1 MKASQR
7 IPDPTCPTDRAPI
20 MSIPPLIT
28 CSLILGA
35 FVQSA
40 TCATDACAKPPAFTP
55 LPLGEVKPAGW
66 LRDWCQDAA
75 DGITGHSD
83 ELSPLFEKGWM
94 SDAKVNIDKE
104 RMQAGDKP
112 KGYMLEQS
120 AYWLDGAVRLAR
132 LLGDEKLL
140 AKCRLR
146 FEAVL
151 ERVEAGRPP
160 MNVNQDLWSKGEK
173 WAHWPMAIMG
183 RALVAEFSATRD
195 PRYLHA
201 LESIYAGYSK
211 FSPDGKTFS
220 LIRHG
225 GRQITNTE
233 VMFEAFRLGGGV
245 QLRDEAVA
253 VLRSESDEI
262 GERLA
267 WHEEGLANGK
277 INKQFLGVQHG
288 HAVTFNESAKL
299 PAIGFL
305 YTGEPTWLRFSEA
318 SFADMEKNEMLPY
331 GLTSGQEQ
339 PCGVGPFSLTE
350 LCNAVDYS
358 WSNIWL
364 LRITGKSSYADRI
377 ERTMFN
383 AAPGGISP
391 DFKQHVYYLSP
402 NRIDQKHPDRSPT
415 GAGSSAQFAPKHNP
429 LCCTGNISRLLPNY
443 VMHMWMASGDGG
455 LAATLYGPSDTTTK
469 VGNVGVKLKTTTD
482 YPFGDEV
489 TVKVSPDRALAFPLH
504 LRVPSWSAKTSL
516 SINDQPQPATVDQGF
531 VHLQRKWKPGDVV
544 SLTFS
549 RKPRILTG
557 ICANGSPYAS
567 VTCGPL
573 LFALPI
579 PTVAG
584 DLNEAQPGAP
594 SQFALLPGTP
604 VEIVRNPMPARW
616 SWNTSPPP
624 LELKTSA
631 LPVVADADFSLP
643 RSSVTADAGSLEK
656 IMLVPFGSTAFRTSM
671 FGVAAPR

>member
-1 MKASQR
+1 MPNPPAV
-7 IPDPTCPTDRAPI
+7 TCNPI
-20 MSIPPLIT
+20 VS
-28 CSLILGA
+28 SLA
-35 FVQSA
+35 QSA
-40 TCATDACAKPPAFTP
+40 TGASDAYAKPPAFTP

-83 ELSPLFEKGWM
+83 KLSPLFEKGWM
-94 SDAKVNIDKE
+94 SDAKVNIEKE
-104 RMQAGDKP
+104 VMQAGDKP

-151 ERVEAGRPP
+151 QRVEAGRPP

-183 RALVAEFSATRD
+183 RALLAEYSATCD
-195 PRYLHA
+195 SRYLHA
-201 LESIYAGYSK
+201 IENIYSGYSK

-220 LIRHG
+220 LIGHS
-225 GRQITNTE
+225 GRQVTNTE

-253 VLRSESDEI
+253 VLRSEFDEI
-262 GERLA
+262 KERLA
-267 WHEEGLANGK
+267 WHDEGLANGK
-277 INKQFLGVQHG
+277 INKQFLGVQYG

-299 PAIGFL
+299 PAIGYL

-318 SFADMEKNEMLPY
+318 GFADMEKNEMLPY

-364 LRITGKSSYADRI
+364 LRITGNASYADRI

-391 DFKQHVYYLSP
+391 DFKKHVYYVSP
-402 NRIDQKHPDRSPT
+402 NRIDNKHPDRSET
-415 GAGSSAQFAPKHNP
+415 GAGGSAQFAPKHSP

-443 VMHMWMASGDGG
+443 AMHMWMASSDGG
-455 LAATLYGPSDTTTK
+455 LAATLYGPSDTKTK
-469 VGNVGVKLKTTTD
+469 VGKTGVSLETRTD

-489 TVKVSPDRALAFPLH
+489 LIKVSPDRPATFPIH
-504 LRVPSWSAKTSL
+504 LRVPAWSLKTTVR
-516 SINDQPQPATVDQGF
+516 INDQPQPAPVDHGF
-531 VHLQRKWKPGDVV
+531 IRLERKWNPGDVV
-544 SLTFS
+544 RLTFS
-549 RKPRILTG
+549 REPRIATG
-557 ICANGSPYAS
+557 LCANGDPYAS
-567 VTCGPL
+567 ISCGPL

-579 PTVAG
+579 PTVNG
-584 DLNEAQPGAP
+584 DLNEAQPGVP
-594 SQFALLPGTP
+594 SQFALLPGAP
-604 VEIVRNPMPARW
+604 VEVVRHPMPTRW
-616 SWNTSPPP
+616 SWDSSPPP

-631 LPVVADADFSLP
+631 QPVAADANFLLP
-643 RSSVTADAGSLEK
+643 HSPVPADESRRGK
-656 IMLVPFGSTAFRTSM
+656 IVLVPFGSTAFRVSM
-671 FGVAAPR
+671 FGVATH